1 MEDMSPKKKVFIG
14 LVLIV
19 AFITFLWSNG
29 EEEKRKAK
37 ENPQPILSEN
47 ELATKNCF
55 EEIIANRLY
64 RPYIYVCRDALKEM
78 GLNPDIYIREKWER
92 GDVPSLGPKSGW
104 GICTGLRKNG
114 VTNTFKFH
122 FDGKCH
128 VREMYIY
135 SYEKDS
141 KNGDW
146 KKVYPK

>member
-104 GICTGLRKNG
+104 GICTGFAL
-114 VTNTFKFH
+114 
-122 FDGKCH
+122 
-128 VREMYIY
+128 ML
-135 SYEKDS
+135 
-141 KNGDW
+141 
-146 KKVYPK
+146 

>member
-1 MEDMSPKKKVFIG
+1 MSPKKKVFIG

-104 GICTGLRKNG
+104 GICTGLKKNG